1 MFVKNFIYKLKELK
15 QKSLDK
21 FANLL
26 YDYGGYVYDRPCT
39 FIICSLICCLFLTC
53 GFYFK
58 EHEKD
63 IYKLY
68 SISNSYAYETNE
80 TINDFFYKSRR
91 CFILVESNVNLL
103 KPKILR
109 ELQKFEEGTKDIEVD
124 LSEINECKSNS
135 DLPPEQS
142 HVAKELY
149 KTLIQRSEENLK
161 SGKINGSLFDY
172 SDLDENGKSILSG
185 QGQDN
190 NDGVFIEGD
199 NKNDEDT
206 TINNNN
212 NNNDDN
218 NNDDNNNDEDDNN
231 NDDNNND
238 DDNNNNEDDE
248 DNEEEDEEKQKSL
261 REKLYRKIYD
271 ILKKRKENMVL
282 NENNPN
288 VNFGDYKED
297 VFYPYQYIPPM
308 LIKADRCKLQNVFGD
323 KNLNI
328 DLREASDGLK
338 KEITYTLEDI
348 CEKKYGDCNFSSLF
362 LYYEK
367 GNGYIDYPIK
377 VDNLDFYVNRKTYK
391 EMMFRGILGNMVYEK
406 SGSKYIIKSAN
417 ALMTVIPLLNSHTY
431 EPYAL
436 AYEKKL
442 IDYVRYYNL
451 DDIIQDEETY
461 DNNYPFI
468 RFHVFTD
475 RSLED
480 EVDRISKID
489 NLTRLLLLIG
499 VLLIFMYALFNNVT
513 SVLYRSKPLCAVMGI
528 FCGFLGFLSGS
539 GFLYFLGV
547 KSVPPAETVPFLV
560 IGVGVDDVFVI
571 LNSYSLLFMVKDNKK
586 RIQMCLKDSA
596 LAITVTT
603 LTNIIAFLISAIS
616 PFYSICAFSL
626 FTASS
631 LFFGYLM
638 VLTFL
643 LSFLC
648 IEAKLEKKKRNIFTG
663 TFHLFRSIFMKSS
676 KEKKKNK
683 NGNNENNTHDDDK
696 KKDLSLEVKNN
707 DDDYENISIYEWI
720 HNLYLFEESINKKK
734 KNLAVVYA
742 SNGKS
747 SINNMNEHGLPDP
760 SKIVSIEDVKKR
772 NIRTDDVSIKKEEEG
787 YYYKDDNNKNDKI
800 GKKKIKDSSNVTLL
814 SKKEENNELDVYY
827 ENLNEKTND
836 KNKMNNI
843 KSSKLKSN
851 TDKNDTIINNRP
863 SSDEECKE
871 EKKKKINVLNDVFN
885 DITIKPNENILLDRG
900 DIIKSSGYDSS
911 YNDLQSSSLLN
922 PSSNEVLNKT
932 TMVYDQTYSNDN
944 KKEKKSSKKLV
955 KDIKKNDMIHDD
967 SYDIINNNNK
977 NIVSSSNEINNSNN
991 TNKFNNN
998 STELA
1003 TKDTQQFINGYDKN
1017 IYLLSSHD
1025 NALFYKYIYEEPK
1038 GNIGKYFRSLVKNY
1052 YVPFLSSKFGK
1063 TIVYIMFTIIIALS
1077 LYGCTLMKKGIKYD
1091 KAFPVDSYVRRFTTA
1106 KIKYFPDFGDFIEV
1120 YYFDKNFINKYR
1132 GLENNTKEVAS
1143 SFLYS
1148 DLTDRQIMNSPKINK
1163 NVHWENTNLQEELIN
1178 MHNTLES
1185 QEFVTSV
1192 ANGFTFFL
1200 NKNKS
1205 SLRKENPQEFYE
1217 IFANWLKKDFV
1228 GNLFKNDF
1236 VFLNGK
1242 LVAWRFHYFQKN
1254 VDDSEISSKWLKACK
1269 QITKLENHNVQMV
1282 CFHLSSIFNETD
1294 ESIIEVTLIN
1304 LGITILTILVVTAY
1318 IIKGFYSC
1326 VIIALIIFLIDLCI
1340 FGFMCLCGITM
1351 NIISMVILVLSVGFS
1366 IDHTSHIVQAFS
1378 HSMGRTRDEKMKES
1392 LHLMIGPVLHSGL
1405 STWFVI
1411 STLFFSNKDFTVIF
1425 FQTLS
1430 LVLFFSITF
1439 SSMFLPV
1446 LLSSFGPLN

>member
-1 MFVKNFIYKLKELK
+1 MFVKNFIHKLKELK

-39 FIICSLICCLFLTC
+39 FIICSLICCLLLTC

-124 LSEINECKSNS
+124 LSEINECKSAS
-135 DLPPEQS
+135 ELPPEQS
-142 HVAKELY
+142 PVAKELY

-172 SDLDENGKSILSG
+172 SDLDDNGKSILSV
-185 QGQDN
+185 QGQENN
-190 NDGVFIEGD
+190 NDDDIIEGD
-199 NKNDEDT
+199 NKNDE
-206 TINNNN
+206 NNNN
-212 NNNDDN
+212 NNNN
-218 NNDDNNNDEDDNN
+218 NNNSEDDSNN
-231 NDDNNND
+231 EVDNND
-238 DDNNNNEDDE
+238 DDDDDE
-248 DNEEEDEEKQKSL
+248 DNDDGDNEEEDEEKKKSL
-261 REKLYRKIYD
+261 REKLYRKIYEM
-271 ILKKRKENMVL
+271 LKKKKENIVL
-282 NENNPN
+282 DENSPN
-288 VNFGDYKED
+288 VNYSDYKDD

-308 LIKADRCKLQNVFGD
+308 LIKSDRCKLHNVFAD

-338 KEITYTLEDI
+338 KQITYTLEDI

-377 VDNLDFYVNRKTYK
+377 VDNLDFYVNRRTYK
-391 EMMFRGILGNMVYEK
+391 EMMFKGILGNMVYEK
-406 SGSKYIIKSAN
+406 SGSKFIIKSAN
-417 ALMTVIPLLNSHTY
+417 AIMTVIPLLNSHTY

-442 IDYVRYYNL
+442 IDYVRFYNL
-451 DDIIQDEETY
+451 DDIIQDEETN
-461 DNNYPFI
+461 DNNDPFI

-663 TFHLFRSIFMKSS
+663 TLHLFRSIFMKNS
-676 KEKKKNK
+676 KK
-683 NGNNENNTHDDDK
+683 ENNKKTDKENNNLNADDK
-696 KKDLSLEVKNN
+696 KNDLSLELKNN
-707 DDDYENISIYEWI
+707 EDDYENVSIYEWI

-734 KNLAVVYA
+734 KNLAVVYT
-742 SNGKS
+742 SNGNPPHNNNNN
-747 SINNMNEHGLPDP
+747 NNMNEELGLVDS
-760 SKIVSIEDVKKR
+760 SKIVSIEDLKQR
-772 NIRTDDVSIKKEEEG
+772 NVRTHDGSLQN
-787 YYYKDDNNKNDKI
+787 KDDN
-800 GKKKIKDSSNVTLL
+800 KKKNKTE
-814 SKKEENNELDVYY
+814 KKKKAQDNNGNNY
-827 ENLNEKTND
+827 
-836 KNKMNNI
+836 NNI
-843 KSSKLKSN
+843 KSSNLKCDN
-851 TDKNDTIINNRP
+851 DMNGKNGKNDMNDMNDNNDNNIINTP
-863 SSDEECKE
+863 SSGE
-871 EKKKKINVLNDVFN
+871 EKDKKINVLNDVFN
-885 DITIKPNENILLDRG
+885 DITIKPNDNNILLDRG

-911 YNDLQSSSLLN
+911 YNDLHSSSLPN
-922 PSSNEVLNKT
+922 PSSNEILNKT
-932 TMVYDQTYSNDN
+932 SMVYDEIYLNDN
-944 KKEKKSSKKLV
+944 KKEIECSSKNLV
-955 KDIKKNDMIHDD
+955 NDIKKNDMIHDD
-967 SYDIINNNNK
+967 SFNIINNK
-977 NIVSSSNEINNSNN
+977 NMISPSNEINNSNN

-1003 TKDTQQFINGYDKN
+1003 TKDTQHFINGHDKN

-1063 TIVYIMFTIIIALS
+1063 TIVYIMFTCLIALS
-1077 LYGCTLMKKGIKYD
+1077 IYGCTLMKKGIKYD
-1091 KAFPVDSYVRRFTTA
+1091 KAFPVDSYVRRFTSA

-1132 GLENNTKEVAS
+1132 GLKNNTKEFAS

-1148 DLTDRQIMNSPKINK
+1148 DLTDRQIMNGPKINK

-1254 VDDSEISSKWLKACK
+1254 VDDSEISSKWLKASK

-1446 LLSSFGPLN
+1446 LLSSFGPLH

>member
-1 MFVKNFIYKLKELK
+1 MFVKNFIHKLKELK

-39 FIICSLICCLFLTC
+39 FIICSLICCLLLTC

-124 LSEINECKSNS
+124 LSEINECKTNS
-135 DLPPEQS
+135 ELPPEQS

-172 SDLDENGKSILSG
+172 SDLDENGKSVLSLAG
-185 QGQDN
+185 KEN
-190 NDGVFIEGD
+190 NDDTLIEGD
-199 NKNDEDT
+199 NKNDEET
-206 TINNNN
+206 SANNNN
-212 NNNDDN
+212 NNNNEDDN
-218 NNDDNNNDEDDNN
+218 NENDNNNNNEDDNN
-231 NDDNNND
+231 NDDD
-238 DDNNNNEDDE
+238 DDE

-261 REKLYRKIYD
+261 REKLYRKIYEM
-271 ILKKRKENMVL
+271 LKKKKENIVL
-282 NENNPN
+282 DENNPN
-288 VNFGDYKED
+288 VNFTDYKDD

-338 KEITYTLEDI
+338 KQITYTLEDI

-377 VDNLDFYVNRKTYK
+377 VDNLDFYVNRRTYK
-391 EMMFRGILGNMVYEK
+391 EMMFKGILGNMVYEK

-417 ALMTVIPLLNSHTY
+417 AIMTVIPLLNSHTY

-442 IDYVRYYNL
+442 IDYVRFYNL
-451 DDIIQDEETY
+451 DDIIQDEETND
-461 DNNYPFI
+461 DNDPFI

-676 KEKKKNK
+676 KKNK
-683 NGNNENNTHDDDK
+683 KENKENNIHDDGDNDNDEK

-707 DDDYENISIYEWI
+707 EDDYENISIYEWI

-734 KNLAVVYA
+734 KNAALVYA
-742 SNGKS
+742 SNNGMS
-747 SINNMNEHGLPDP
+747 SNLNNVNEDGFPNP
-760 SKIVSIEDVKKR
+760 SKIVSMEDVKKR
-772 NIRTDDVSIKKEEEG
+772 NIKKDDAYINKEDEEG
-787 YYYKDDNNKNDKI
+787 GGYYNKDDNKKKDI
-800 GKKKIKDSSNVTLL
+800 LGKKQKKNNNNVTLV
-814 SKKEENNELDVYY
+814 SKKGEDNELDVYY
-827 ENLNEKTND
+827 ENLDEKTND
-836 KNKMNNI
+836 KYKMNNI
-843 KSSKLKSN
+843 KSSKLKYDN
-851 TDKNDTIINNRP
+851 DKKDGAIINNRP
-863 SSDEECKE
+863 SSDEEYKE
-871 EKKKKINVLNDVFN
+871 EKDKNKINILNDVFN

-900 DIIKSSGYDSS
+900 DVIKSSGYDSS
-911 YNDLQSSSLLN
+911 YNDLQSSSLPN

-932 TMVYDQTYSNDN
+932 TMVYNETDLKDN
-944 KKEKKSSKKLV
+944 KKEIKSSKKNV
-955 KDIKKNDMIHDD
+955 KDIKKSDMIHDD
-967 SYDIINNNNK
+967 TYDIINSNNK
-977 NIVSSSNEINNSNN
+977 NILLSSNEINNNSNN

-1003 TKDTQQFINGYDKN
+1003 TKDTQQFINGHDKN

-1052 YVPFLSSKFGK
+1052 YVPFLSSRFGK
-1063 TIVYIMFTIIIALS
+1063 TIVYIMFTIIIAMS
-1077 LYGCTLMKKGIKYD
+1077 IYGCTLMKKGIKYD

-1120 YYFDKNFINKYR
+1120 YYFDKHFINKYR
-1132 GLENNTKEVAS
+1132 GLEKNTKEAAS

-1430 LVLFFSITF
+1430 LVRHYKKSLI
-1439 SSMFLPV
+1439 
-1446 LLSSFGPLN
+1446 